1 MVREADGKKKKK
13 EKKKKEHPHLY
24 HFPPGWG
31 FDWLMR
37 ELADWL
43 MN

>member
-13 EKKKKEHPHLY
+13 KKKKEHPHLY

-37 ELADWL
+37 ELVDWL